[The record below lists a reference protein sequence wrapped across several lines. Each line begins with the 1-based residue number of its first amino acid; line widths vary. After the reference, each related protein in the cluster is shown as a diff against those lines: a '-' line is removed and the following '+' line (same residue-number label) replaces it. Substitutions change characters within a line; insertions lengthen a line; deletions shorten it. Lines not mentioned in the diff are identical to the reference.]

1 MVVVDLFIALEVVV
15 RRITSAGDQQYSL
28 KQILQGC
35 LCVGVGL
42 HRIHVAGV
50 KM

>member
-1 MVVVDLFIALEVVV
+1 
-15 RRITSAGDQQYSL
+15 L

-50 KM
+50 KMWTSKVRHDPV